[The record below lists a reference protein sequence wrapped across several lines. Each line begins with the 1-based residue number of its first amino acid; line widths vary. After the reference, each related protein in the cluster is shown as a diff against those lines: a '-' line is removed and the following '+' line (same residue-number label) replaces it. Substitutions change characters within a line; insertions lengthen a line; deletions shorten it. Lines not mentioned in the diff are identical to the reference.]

1 MRREIR
7 MDLFIRVRKSLSSTA
22 QMGYSMAGAALLV
35 PPALV
40 LCSEGITGV
49 TTGFVLSALFGIG
62 YLIAAVLD

>member
-1 MRREIR
+1 
-7 MDLFIRVRKSLSSTA
+7 MDSFRGVRKSLSSTA
-22 QMGYSMAGAALLV
+22 QVGYSIAGAALLV

-62 YLIAAVLD
+62 YLIAAVLE